1 MGKHS
6 HNNRSILLFL
16 LLPTPGVISPPYF
29 VPHHHQQQQQQVVTI
44 SLPLNDAMLLM
55 KKIMMMRMDSVTRT
69 MKKTRHVGWRNSKV
83 SHTLSLKFGVV
94 VGMETI
100 RDTHRDRYQTI

>member
-6 HNNRSILLFL
+6 HNNKSILLCL

-29 VPHHHQQQQQQVVTI
+29 VPHHHHQQQQQVVTI
-44 SLPLNDAMLLM
+44 SLPLNDVMPLM
-55 KKIMMMRMDSVTRT
+55 KKIMMMMMVSVTRT

-83 SHTLSLKFGVV
+83 SHTLSLSQVRCCCGNGNNKG
-94 VGMETI
+94 
-100 RDTHRDRYQTI
+100 THTVTDDV